1 MKVYIGPYKDDEDQE
16 VKVEIDNYDTWSM
29 DYTLAHIVIPML
41 KQLKETKHGAPL
53 VDMED
58 RPEHLQTTEL
68 DEYKT
73 DIYHFEAWDWVM
85 GEMIFA
91 FESKFDDWEDRF
103 STGEIDRISVPCDK
117 DGNDLPE
124 DASDDEIKYHRWD
137 EGPNHTYKVDWDSR
151 KAYQER
157 IHNGFRLFGKYYE
170 SLWD

>member
-41 KQLKETKHGAPL
+41 KQLKETKHGAPF

-68 DEYKT
+68 DEYNT
-73 DIYHFEAWDWVM
+73 DIYHFDAWDWVM
-85 GEMIFA
+85 DEMIFA
-91 FESKFDDWEDRF
+91 FESKFNDWEDQF
-103 STGEIDRISVPCDK
+103 WGEWI
-117 DGNDLPE
+117 E
-124 DASDDEIKYHRWD
+124 DETKTMGGYHK
-137 EGPNHTYKVDWDSR
+137 NVDWDGR
-151 KAYQER
+151 KKYQER
-157 IHNGFRLFGKYYE
+157 IYNGFKLFGKYYE